1 MTVTLKFYS
10 DAGLTTELATL
21 ARSANSD
28 GSSGSIDA
36 VVYLGSTASGK
47 TFRADSNPGV
57 DQIVL
62 TPTDAAAG
70 SGHPASE
77 IKLAL
82 SAGGLAGATGGA
94 ALNLGTQILSGAANA
109 LAIYMRWT
117 NTVSAVGLST
127 ELSLALNTVQ
137 ET

>member
-1 MTVTLKFYS
+1 MTVTLKFYA
-10 DAGLTTELATL
+10 DAGLTTELTSL

-28 GSSGSIDA
+28 GSSGAIDS
-36 VVYLGSTASGK
+36 VIYLGSAAAGK
-47 TFRADSNPGV
+47 TFRALSNPGV

-70 SGHPASE
+70 SGQAVGA

-82 SAGGLAGATGGA
+82 SAGGLPGAAAGAP
-94 ALNLGTQILSGAANA
+94 LNLGTQILSGAGNA
-109 LAIYMRWT
+109 IAVYVRWT
-117 NTVSAVGLST
+117 NAVTTPGT
-127 ELSLALNTVQ
+127 YTDLSLNLNTLQ